1 MTEQPEIGVLHK
13 LTNILDKLGIVYAI
27 SGSMASSAYGTV
39 RFTQDAD
46 IAVQPFSAIAG
57 DLYRE
62 LERDFY
68 ISEEAMREALSS
80 CGSFNVID
88 LETAF
93 KVDIFIEGPDEFA
106 RELFARSRRLKISE
120 SIDRSFCFV
129 SPEDIILLKLR
140 WFKEGGALS
149 DQQWA
154 DVLGVLGVQGR
165 ALDVKYLKV
174 WAKKLDLADLLDR
187 AISESRT

>member
-13 LTNILDKLGIVYAI
+13 LTDILDKLGIVYAI

-46 IAVQPFSAIAG
+46 IAVQPLGAVAEE
-57 DLYRE
+57 LYRE
-62 LERDFY
+62 LNRDFY

-80 CGSFNVID
+80 CASFNIID
-88 LETAF
+88 LQTAF
-93 KVDIFIEGPDEFA
+93 KVDIFIQGPDEFA
-106 RELFARSRRLKISE
+106 REVFARSRRLKISE
-120 SIDRSFCFV
+120 SVDKSFCFV
-129 SPEDIILLKLR
+129 SPEDVILLKLR
-140 WFKEGGALS
+140 WFKEGGGLS
-149 DQQWA
+149 DQQWS

-165 ALDVKYLKV
+165 ALDLEYLKV

>member
-13 LTNILDKLGIVYAI
+13 LTDILDKLGIVYAV

-46 IAVQPFSAIAG
+46 LGVQPFGAVAG
-57 DLYRE
+57 ELYRE
-62 LERDFY
+62 LKRDFY
-68 ISEEAMREALSS
+68 ISEEAMRQALSS

-93 KVDIFIEGPDEFA
+93 KVDIFIQGPDEFA

-120 SIDRSFCFV
+120 SIDKSFCFV

-165 ALDVKYLKV
+165 ALDVEYLKV